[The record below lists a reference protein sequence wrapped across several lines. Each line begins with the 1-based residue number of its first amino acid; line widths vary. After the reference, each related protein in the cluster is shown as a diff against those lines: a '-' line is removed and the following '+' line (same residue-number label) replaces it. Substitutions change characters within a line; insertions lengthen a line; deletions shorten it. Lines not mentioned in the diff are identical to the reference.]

1 MLCGGCGCETKARCA
16 TLPLASPPGAAQK
29 ALQRKRS
36 ESYLNCGKEAE
47 IPSLTED
54 QNSAPL
60 LRCGEVSL
68 PPVPSSLLQIF
79 SNCPLPGIGE
89 TEKKRQEGP
98 YLQTVYIPVG
108 FFFLLIF
115 VITIFSFINS
125 TKLYYM
131 E

>member
-1 MLCGGCGCETKARCA
+1 MRYSSSSI
-16 TLPLASPPGAAQK
+16 PLPGAAQK

-47 IPSLTED
+47 VPSLTED

-60 LRCGEVSL
+60 LRCGLGSL

-79 SNCPLPGIGE
+79 SNCSLPGIGE

-108 FFFLLIF
+108 FFLLIF

>member
-16 TLPLASPPGAAQK
+16 TPPLASTPGAAQK

-36 ESYLNCGKEAE
+36 ESYLNRGKEAE
-47 IPSLTED
+47 VPSLTED

-60 LRCGEVSL
+60 LRCGLGSL

-89 TEKKRQEGP
+89 TEKKRLEGP

-108 FFFLLIF
+108 FFLLIF